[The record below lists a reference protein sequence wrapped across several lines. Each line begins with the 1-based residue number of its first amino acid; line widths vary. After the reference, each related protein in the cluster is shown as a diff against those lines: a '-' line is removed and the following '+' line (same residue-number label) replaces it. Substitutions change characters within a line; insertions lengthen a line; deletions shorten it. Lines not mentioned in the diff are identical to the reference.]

1 MCFFF
6 LIIRASEVTRV
17 SDLTIRTPSRSFKA
31 PARLGREVGPP
42 VLSPCGSLETWST
55 GVDLSCGQRG
65 LSSLSQGCTLSV
77 SSSSF
82 TSSKS
87 SLSVHSAEPPSCLGL
102 LSTVEGAPC
111 GPCSLAS
118 SPRLPQLVARPSS
131 PFCPLLPSPLLS
143 LLLPRPKAGPPRP
156 RGRGGQE
163 GQPPPPAFTTG
174 PGEMGLWPRRWSPHS
189 PGCF

>member
-1 MCFFF
+1 M
-6 LIIRASEVTRV
+6 TRV